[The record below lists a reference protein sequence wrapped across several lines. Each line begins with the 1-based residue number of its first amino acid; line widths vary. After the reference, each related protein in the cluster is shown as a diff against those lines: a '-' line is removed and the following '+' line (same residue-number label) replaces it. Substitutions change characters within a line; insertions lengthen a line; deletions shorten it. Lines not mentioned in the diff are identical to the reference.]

1 MTGLMP
7 HNLVCSLVLLQTN
20 PLDDITATTQ
30 ILGVMRGGT
39 WFSREDLDALL
50 KTVNSR
56 GI

>member
-1 MTGLMP
+1 MAD
-7 HNLVCSLVLLQTN
+7 LVLLQTN
-20 PLDDITATTQ
+20 PLDDITTTTQ